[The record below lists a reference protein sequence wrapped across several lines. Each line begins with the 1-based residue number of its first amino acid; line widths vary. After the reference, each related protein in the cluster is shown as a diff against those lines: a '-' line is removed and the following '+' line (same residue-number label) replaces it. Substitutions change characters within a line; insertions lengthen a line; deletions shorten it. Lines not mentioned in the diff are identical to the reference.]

1 MAGHT
6 QCAMKMRDC
15 MQQLQ
20 ISTDFSNGSAGRAN
34 ADVDG
39 YEMDFDEKS
48 QQEVNH
54 HNHTQID
61 AVRDVS

>member
-1 MAGHT
+1 
-6 QCAMKMRDC
+6 MKMRDY

-20 ISTDFSNGSAGRAN
+20 ISTDFSKGSAGRAT

-39 YEMDFDEKS
+39 YEMDFDESS

-54 HNHTQID
+54 HNHIQID

>member
-1 MAGHT
+1 
-6 QCAMKMRDC
+6 

-20 ISTDFSNGSAGRAN
+20 ISTDFSNGSAGRAT

-39 YEMDFDEKS
+39 YEMDFDETS
-48 QQEVNH
+48 QQEVSH
-54 HNHTQID
+54 PNHTQID